1 MPGKSWSINR
11 PRILRNI
18 MHSPDLLSICLT
30 AFIAVFTL
38 LAVLAIV
45 MRLIAAIFAHKEPTT
60 DAAVLAAVTAAVS
73 AVYPGTII
81 TKVEEVK

>member
-1 MPGKSWSINR
+1 MADFTVMDLGNT
-11 PRILRNI
+11 
-18 MHSPDLLSICLT
+18 MHSPDLLYICIT
-30 AFIAVFTL
+30 AFFAVFAL

-45 MRLIAAIFAHKEPTT
+45 MRLISLIFAHKEPST